1 VERQETLV
9 QYFTDHDGSAP
20 TPELAKHQKMVNSP
34 FQFLRGSAP
43 LMYRDIAS
51 QVIQLPEALSNLPL
65 TTIMGDCHT
74 SNFGFL
80 SEEGSHGETVVFS
93 PNDFDDACFGHASWD
108 LFRFLVSLPLAHAEA
123 AQIQAESECE
133 KFKAKPLADE
143 QQIHSAQQAFL
154 TAYIKTC
161 ERSLQQKNNS
171 QTALTEFSK
180 GHILYKRWQKALTR
194 VVGGEAFMTKS
205 TLAKE
210 VDLVQWR
217 FKQNP
222 DKFIPLPDD
231 IYENLYMQFR
241 PFMDDE
247 ILDIVMRHNAG
258 TGSNNLGRY
267 YVLVGPSQPH
277 DAAKTHIVE
286 IKQQREAA
294 PIKYFPKVSVNNRLS
309 AAHLTVNCQ
318 RKMQRRP
325 DLILDDAIWQDKHW
339 LLRSRHHARVG
350 IDSEHFMLGKRA
362 AEKGGV
368 IQYALSCGEA
378 LALAHMRGD
387 RRSVDFQSSIVECLP
402 KQTQSL
408 IKAANGY
415 VQQVREDWLITKN
428 LVEQALSKKLQ

>member
-1 VERQETLV
+1 MDRQETLV
-9 QYFTDHDGSAP
+9 QYFKEHDGCEPSLD
-20 TPELAKHQKMVNSP
+20 LAKHKKMVNSP

-43 LMYRDIAS
+43 LMYLDLAS
-51 QVIQLPEALSNLPL
+51 HIITLPDSLESIPL

-123 AQIQAESECE
+123 AQIQTESECE
-133 KFKAKPLADE
+133 KLKAKPLADE
-143 QQIHSAQQAFL
+143 QQVHSAQQAFL
-154 TAYIKTC
+154 SAYIETC
-161 ERSLQQKNNS
+161 ERSLQHKNDS

-231 IYENLYMQFR
+231 IYEDLYVQFR

-277 DAAKTHIVE
+277 DVAKTHIVE

-294 PIKYFPKVSVNNRLS
+294 PIKYFPKVSVNNQLS

-387 RRSVDFQSSIVECLP
+387 RRSINFQKAVVACLP
-402 KQTQSL
+402 NQVKSL
-408 IKAANGY
+408 IRIANNY
-415 VQQVREDWLITKN
+415 VGQVNNDLLIM
-428 LVEQALSKKLQ
+428 KKLMEDPNS

>member
-9 QYFTDHDGSAP
+9 QYFKEHDGCAP
-20 TPELAKHQKMVNSP
+20 SSELSKHQKMANSP

-51 QVIQLPEALSNLPL
+51 QVIQLPEALSNIPI

-80 SEEGSHGETVVFS
+80 SEEGSHGETLVFT

-108 LFRFLVSLPLAHAEA
+108 LFRFLVSLPLARAEA
-123 AQIQAESECE
+123 EQIQVESGCE
-133 KFKAKPLADE
+133 KLKSKPLADE
-143 QQIHSAQQAFL
+143 QQVHSAQQAFL
-154 TAYIKTC
+154 NAYIETC
-161 ERSLQQKNNS
+161 ERSLQKKNDS

-231 IYENLYMQFR
+231 IYEDLYVQFR

-294 PIKYFPKVSVNNRLS
+294 PIKYFPTVSVNNQLS

-325 DLILDDAIWQDKHW
+325 DLILDDTIWQDKHW

-387 RRSVDFQSSIVECLP
+387 RRSVDFQEAIVENLS
-402 KQTQSL
+402 KQSKSL
-408 IKAANGY
+408 IKAANNY
-415 VQQVREDWLITKN
+415 VLQVSNDFLILKS
-428 LVEQALSKKLQ
+428 LL

>member
-9 QYFTDHDGSAP
+9 QYFKEHDGCEPSLDL
-20 TPELAKHQKMVNSP
+20 TKHKKMVNSP

-43 LMYRDIAS
+43 LMYRDLAS
-51 QVIQLPEALSNLPL
+51 HLITLPESLLNIPL

-108 LFRFLVSLPLAHAEA
+108 LFRFLVSLPLAHTEA

-133 KFKAKPLADE
+133 KLKAKPLANE

-154 TAYIKTC
+154 KAYIETC
-161 ERSLQQKNNS
+161 ERSLQKKNDS

-267 YVLVGPSQPH
+267 YVLVGPSQPY

-294 PIKYFPKVSVNNRLS
+294 PIKYFPKLSVNNSLS

-325 DLILDDAIWQDKHW
+325 DLILDDAIWQDQHW

-350 IDSEHFMLGKRA
+350 IDSEHFMLGRRA

-387 RRSVDFQSSIVECLP
+387 RRSVDFQKAIVAILPQQQRGLINAANKYVRQVKSDCLTT
-402 KQTQSL
+402 KSL
-408 IKAANGY
+408 IESPLK
-415 VQQVREDWLITKN
+415 
-428 LVEQALSKKLQ
+428 

>member
-1 VERQETLV
+1 MERQETLL
-9 QYFTDHDGSAP
+9 QYFKDHDGCTP
-20 TPELAKHQKMVNSP
+20 TLELAKHQKMINSP

-43 LMYRDIAS
+43 LMYRDLAS
-51 QVIQLPEALSNLPL
+51 RIIDLPESLLDIPL

-108 LFRFLVSLPLAHAEA
+108 LIRFLISLPLARAEA
-123 AQIQAESECE
+123 EQMRAKSDCE
-133 KFKAKPLADE
+133 KVKTKPLADE
-143 QQIHSAQQAFL
+143 QQVYSAQQAFL
-154 TAYIKTC
+154 TAYIETC

-180 GHILYKRWQKALTR
+180 GHILYKRWQKAITR

-210 VDLVQWR
+210 VDLAQWR

-231 IYENLYMQFR
+231 IYEKLYMQFR

-267 YVLVGPSQPH
+267 YVLVGPSQPY

-294 PIKYFPKVSVNNRLS
+294 PIKYFPTVSVNNQLS

-362 AEKGGV
+362 AEKGGA

-387 RRSVDFQSSIVECLP
+387 RRSIDFQRAVVAFLP
-402 KQTQSL
+402 RHLKSL
-408 IKAANGY
+408 IQIANNY
-415 VQQVREDWLITKN
+415 IEQINKDWLITRN
-428 LVEQALSKKLQ
+428 LINNNN

>member
-1 VERQETLV
+1 MERLETLL
-9 QYFTDHDGSAP
+9 QYFLDHDGVAP
-20 TPELAKHQKMVNSP
+20 SLKLAKHRKMVNSP

-43 LMYRDIAS
+43 LMYRDLAS
-51 QVIQLPEALSNLPL
+51 QVIALSESLLDIPL

-80 SEEGSHGETVVFS
+80 SEEGSHGETVVFT

-108 LFRFLVSLPLAHAEA
+108 LFRFLVSLPLSHAEA
-123 AQIQAESECE
+123 AQIQAESDCE
-133 KFKAKPLADE
+133 KLTAKPLADE
-143 QQIHSAQQAFL
+143 QQVHSAQQAFIA
-154 TAYIKTC
+154 AYIETC
-161 ERSLQQKNNS
+161 QRSLENKNDS

-180 GHILYKRWQKALTR
+180 GHILHKRWQKALTR

-210 VDLVQWR
+210 VDLVNWR
-217 FKQNP
+217 FKQYP
-222 DKFIPLPDD
+222 DKFISLPDEN
-231 IYENLYMQFR
+231 YQNLYMQFR

-247 ILDIVMRHNAG
+247 ILDIVKRHNAG
-258 TGSNNLGRY
+258 TGSNNLSRY
-267 YVLVGPSQPH
+267 YVLVGPSQPY

-286 IKQQREAA
+286 IKQQKEAA
-294 PIKYFPKVSVNNRLS
+294 PIKYFPKLSVNNNLS

-325 DLILDDAIWQDKHW
+325 DLILDDAIWQDQHW

-350 IDSEHFMLGKRA
+350 IDSEHFMLGRRA

-387 RRSVDFQSSIVECLP
+387 RRSVDFQKAIVAILPQQQRGLINAANKYVRQVKSDCLTT
-402 KQTQSL
+402 KSL
-408 IKAANGY
+408 IESPLK
-415 VQQVREDWLITKN
+415 
-428 LVEQALSKKLQ
+428 

>member
-1 VERQETLV
+1 MERQQTLV
-9 QYFTDHDGSAP
+9 QYFKEHDGCAP
-20 TPELAKHQKMVNSP
+20 SSELSKHKKMVNSP

-43 LMYRDIAS
+43 LMYRDLAS
-51 QVIQLPEALSNLPL
+51 HLITLPESLLNIPL

-108 LFRFLVSLPLAHAEA
+108 LIRFLVSLPLARAEA
-123 AQIQAESECE
+123 EQIQAASECD
-133 KFKAKPLADE
+133 KLKSKPLADE
-143 QQIHSAQQAFL
+143 QQVHSAQHAFL
-154 TAYIKTC
+154 TSYIETC
-161 ERSLQQKNNS
+161 ERSLQKKNDN
-171 QTALTEFSK
+171 QTALTVFSK

-294 PIKYFPKVSVNNRLS
+294 PIKYFPKISVNNRLS

-325 DLILDDAIWQDKHW
+325 DLILDDTIWQDKHW

-350 IDSEHFMLGKRA
+350 IDSEHFLLGKRA
-362 AEKGGV
+362 ADKGGV

-387 RRSVDFQSSIVECLP
+387 RRSLDFQKAVVANLPSHLKNMVQIANDYVTQVIDDCSI
-402 KQTQSL
+402 TRSL
-408 IKAANGY
+408 
-415 VQQVREDWLITKN
+415 
-428 LVEQALSKKLQ
+428 LQESL

>member
-1 VERQETLV
+1 MERQETLV
-9 QYFTDHDGSAP
+9 QYFKEHDECAP
-20 TPELAKHQKMVNSP
+20 DSKLSKHQKMANSP

-43 LMYRDIAS
+43 LMYRDLAS
-51 QVIQLPEALSNLPL
+51 HIITLPDSLESIPL

-123 AQIQAESECE
+123 TQIQTESECE
-133 KFKAKPLADE
+133 KLKAKPLADE

-154 TAYIKTC
+154 KAYIATC
-161 ERSLQQKNNS
+161 ERSLQKKNDS

-231 IYENLYMQFR
+231 IYEELYEQFR

-277 DAAKTHIVE
+277 DAGKTHIVE

-294 PIKYFPKVSVNNRLS
+294 PIKYFPNVSVNNQLS

-325 DLILDDAIWQDKHW
+325 DLILDDTIWQDKHW

-387 RRSVDFQSSIVECLP
+387 RRSVDFQKAITELLP
-402 KQTQSL
+402 QQSQPL
-408 IKAANGY
+408 IKAANNY
-415 VQQVREDWLITKN
+415 VLQVSSDFLILKS
-428 LVEQALSKKLQ
+428 LL

>member
-1 VERQETLV
+1 MDRQETLL
-9 QYFTDHDGSAP
+9 QYFKEHDGCAP
-20 TPELAKHQKMVNSP
+20 SSELSKHQKMANSP

-43 LMYRDIAS
+43 LMYRDLAS
-51 QVIQLPEALSNLPL
+51 HIITLPEPLENIPL

-80 SEEGSHGETVVFS
+80 SEEGSHGETVVFT

-123 AQIQAESECE
+123 AQMQAESDCE
-133 KFKAKPLADE
+133 KLKAKPLADE
-143 QQIHSAQQAFL
+143 QQIYSAQQAFL
-154 TAYIKTC
+154 SAYIETC
-161 ERSLQQKNNS
+161 QRSLEKKNDS

-180 GHILYKRWQKALTR
+180 GHILHKRWQKALTR

-222 DKFIPLPDD
+222 EKFIPLPDN

-387 RRSVDFQSSIVECLP
+387 RRSIDFQKAVVACLP
-402 KQTQSL
+402 NQLKSL
-408 IKAANGY
+408 IRTANNY
-415 VQQVREDWLITKN
+415 VGQVINDLLIMKN
-428 LVEQALSKKLQ
+428 LMEDPNS

>member
-1 VERQETLV
+1 MERQETLL
-9 QYFTDHDGSAP
+9 QYFKDHDGCAP
-20 TPELAKHQKMVNSP
+20 TLELAKHRKMVNSP

-43 LMYRDIAS
+43 LMYRDLAS
-51 QVIQLPEALSNLPL
+51 QVINLPESLLEIPL

-80 SEEGSHGETVVFS
+80 SEEGSHGETVVFT

-108 LFRFLVSLPLAHAEA
+108 LFRFLVSLPLSHAEA
-123 AQIQAESECE
+123 AQIQAESDCE
-133 KFKAKPLADE
+133 KLTAKPLADE
-143 QQIHSAQQAFL
+143 QQVHSAQQAFL
-154 TAYIKTC
+154 SAYIETC
-161 ERSLQQKNNS
+161 QRSLEKKNDS

-180 GHILYKRWQKALTR
+180 GHILHKRWQKALTR

-222 DKFIPLPDD
+222 DKFIPLPDN

-294 PIKYFPKVSVNNRLS
+294 PIKYFPMVSVNNRLS

-387 RRSVDFQSSIVECLP
+387 RRSTDFQKAIVATLP
-402 KQTQSL
+402 QQQKGL
-408 IKAANGY
+408 INAANKY
-415 VQQVREDWLITKN
+415 MQQVKRDCLTIKSLLETTP
-428 LVEQALSKKLQ
+428 Q